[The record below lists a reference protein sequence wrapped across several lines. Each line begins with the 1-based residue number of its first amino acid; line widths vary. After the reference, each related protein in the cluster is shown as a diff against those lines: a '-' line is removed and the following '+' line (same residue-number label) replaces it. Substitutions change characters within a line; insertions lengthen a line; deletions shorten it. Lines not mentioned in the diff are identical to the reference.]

1 MWLEYAVV
9 ALVACIVTIALVPAA
24 RYLAFRIDAVDYPS
38 ARRVNKIPIARFG
51 GVAMFCGL
59 VAALAVIYIGTNYF
73 GWNFPPHAVS
83 GNVSY
88 PGVALG
94 VLVVFLVGVADDIWD
109 LKPLAK
115 LAGQIVAASIIAASG
130 LLLDD
135 MHNPFGQGFILF
147 GWFAYP
153 LTVFYLVAFTNV
165 INLIDGL
172 DGLASGITAIAAIT
186 IFAFATLTMRI
197 DAALFCMAL
206 VGICIGFLR
215 YNFYPASIF
224 MGDSGALLLGMGLGV
239 VSLFATARSALFV
252 SLLVPII
259 VAGVPIIDT
268 AAAIIRRLRAHQPIQ
283 QADRGHIHHQ
293 LLNEGFSQRKTV
305 LIMWGWTAVL
315 AICAIFITEM
325 RGAARI
331 PFVLLALGVSAF
343 FIIRLR
349 LLGSV
354 LKHHYSPRPTGKNY
368 RDHLDGADSEHGRDG
383 DR

>member
-1 MWLEYAVV
+1 MIWLQFAIV
-9 ALVACIVTIALVPAA
+9 ALVACIVTVALVPAA
-24 RYLAFRIDAVDYPS
+24 RFIAFRINAVDYPS

-59 VAALAVIYIGTNYF
+59 VAAIAVICIGVNFF
-73 GWNFPPHAVS
+73 GWYFPPQTPL
-83 GNVSY
+83 GTRLSY

-94 VLVVFLVGVADDIWD
+94 MIAIFLVGVADDIWD
-109 LKPLAK
+109 LKPPVK

-130 LLLDD
+130 LLLDN
-135 MHNPFGQGFILF
+135 MHNPFGSGYISF
-147 GWFAYP
+147 GWIAYP
-153 LTVFYLVAFTNV
+153 LTVFYLVAFTNI

-172 DGLASGITAIAAIT
+172 DGLASGITAIAALT
-186 IFAFATLTMRI
+186 IFVFATITMRFN
-197 DAALFCMAL
+197 AAFFCVAL
-206 VGICIGFLR
+206 VGVCIGFLR

-252 SLLVPII
+252 SLFVPII

-283 QADRGHIHHQ
+283 KADRGHIHHQ

-331 PFVLLALGVSAF
+331 PFALLALGVSAF
-343 FIIRLR
+343 FIVRLK

-354 LKHHYSPRPTGKNY
+354 LKHHYNPRPKNHTFY
-368 RDHLDGADSEHGRDG
+368 RSNEEDESPHEE
-383 DR
+383 